1 MLINSMDRG
10 CRVGLCSKAMG
21 NKVRW
26 CKLMEDDKFCRAFR
40 RKVYDVFVYKVEKEE
55 ILEGSRLPW
64 RRLLSST
71 TQVLGNQEVE
81 EVVENKAFLICNK
94 DRSLPDN
101 STSLDKVLVDSL
113 EAGI

>member
-10 CRVGLCSKAMG
+10 CKVGLCSKAMG
-21 NKVRW
+21 NRVQW
-26 CKLMEDDKFCRAFR
+26 CKLMEDDKLYRAFP

-71 TQVLGNQEVE
+71 TEVLDNQGVE
-81 EVVENKAFLICNK
+81 EVVDSKAFLICNK

>member
-10 CRVGLCSKAMG
+10 CKVVLCSKAMG
-21 NKVRW
+21 NRVRW
-26 CKLMEDDKFCRAFR
+26 CKLMEDDKFYRAFR
-40 RKVYDVFVYKVEKEE
+40 RKVYDLFVHKVEKGE

-71 TQVLGNQEVE
+71 TEVLDKQGVE
-81 EVVENKAFLICNK
+81 EVVDSKAFLICNK

-101 STSLDKVLVDSL
+101 STSLDKVLVDNL